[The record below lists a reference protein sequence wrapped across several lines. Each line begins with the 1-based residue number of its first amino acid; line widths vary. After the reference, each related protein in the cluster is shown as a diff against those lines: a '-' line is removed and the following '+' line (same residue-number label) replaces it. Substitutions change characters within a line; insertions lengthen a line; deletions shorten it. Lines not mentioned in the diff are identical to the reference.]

1 MDEETLE
8 ELKWST
14 GWSPD
19 YEAENE
25 SNRNKAK
32 GLFSGIMSGKIVP
45 TPGVITDMLGSAWRG
60 WVDTKTNYQTGTP
73 TILPTLG
80 SYSLVSSG
88 INYALT
94 PAEQAARLDYL
105 KELRTA
111 TDLTKKTKQG
121 LRVIAGSGEI
131 PQGTVANDWMLPK
144 HLLQKVRPRKV
155 RASQPTTTQVTNQ
168 VTNNKIYRNTSKL
181 EDRNAGVNGKVR
193 NTYKNAAA
201 METKDGRA
209 AGSGFTGVKRG
220 RRVETIKMI
229 SRYPEWEKPY
239 NKLMIK
245 IANSKDP
252 KRTAMLKRQLSQLLE
267 EFRNKMGY

>member
-94 PAEQAARLDYL
+94 PAE
-105 KELRTA
+105 
-111 TDLTKKTKQG
+111 
-121 LRVIAGSGEI
+121 
-131 PQGTVANDWMLPK
+131 
-144 HLLQKVRPRKV
+144 
-155 RASQPTTTQVTNQ
+155 
-168 VTNNKIYRNTSKL
+168 
-181 EDRNAGVNGKVR
+181 
-193 NTYKNAAA
+193 
-201 METKDGRA
+201 
-209 AGSGFTGVKRG
+209 
-220 RRVETIKMI
+220 
-229 SRYPEWEKPY
+229 
-239 NKLMIK
+239 
-245 IANSKDP
+245 
-252 KRTAMLKRQLSQLLE
+252 
-267 EFRNKMGY
+267 